1 MEFGNA
7 VNVNIR
13 LQAAHTILTLENYK
27 ANFCIFF
34 KDSFNSSSLYFEKKD
49 LINNQ
54 QNILIKKL
62 LNAVYVALKGDI
74 YSSPNFDTVINIS
87 LMDDYIIL
95 DIASNDQSKFRASI
109 SSFLRLINLVYM
121 ILHNNLDDYIT

>member
-49 LINNQ
+49 QINNQ

-87 LMDDYIIL
+87 LMEDYIIL

-109 SSFLRLINLVYM
+109 SSFLSLINLVYM
-121 ILHNNLDDYIT
+121 ILHNNMDDYIT

>member
-1 MEFGNA
+1 LEFGNA

-13 LQAAHTILTLENYK
+13 LQAVHTILTLENYK

-34 KDSFNSSSLYFEKKD
+34 KDSFNSYSLYFEKKD
-49 LINNQ
+49 QINDQ
-54 QNILIKKL
+54 QNILKKKL

-87 LMDDYIIL
+87 LMNDYILL
-95 DIASNDQSKFRASI
+95 DIVSNDQSKFRASI
-109 SSFLRLINLVYM
+109 SSFIRLIDLVYKV
-121 ILHNNLDDYIT
+121 LYNNLDDCIT

>member
-1 MEFGNA
+1 M
-7 VNVNIR
+7 NIR

-34 KDSFNSSSLYFEKKD
+34 KDSFNSSSLYFEKKEQ
-49 LINNQ
+49 INNQ

-109 SSFLRLINLVYM
+109 SSFLSLINLVYM
-121 ILHNNLDDYIT
+121 ILHNNIDD

>member
-1 MEFGNA
+1 
-7 VNVNIR
+7 VNIR

-49 LINNQ
+49 QINNQ

-109 SSFLRLINLVYM
+109 SSFLSLINLVYM
-121 ILHNNLDDYIT
+121 ILHNNIDDYIT

>member
-1 MEFGNA
+1 M
-7 VNVNIR
+7 
-13 LQAAHTILTLENYK
+13 
-27 ANFCIFF
+27 
-34 KDSFNSSSLYFEKKD
+34 
-49 LINNQ
+49 
-54 QNILIKKL
+54 
-62 LNAVYVALKGDI
+62 NAVYVALKGDI

-121 ILHNNLDDYIT
+121 TLHNNMDDYIT